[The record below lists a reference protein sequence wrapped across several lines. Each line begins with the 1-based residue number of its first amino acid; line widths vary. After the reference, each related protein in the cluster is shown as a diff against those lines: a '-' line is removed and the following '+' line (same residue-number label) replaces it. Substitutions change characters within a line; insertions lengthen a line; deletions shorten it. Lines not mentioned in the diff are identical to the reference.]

1 MVKCERMFWIKAT
14 LPIGDVYI
22 AQAGDKVCYIGFSSN
37 PTFIKQGT
45 RKDDD
50 LLLGRVRKELKEYC
64 EGTRIEFSFP
74 WILPV
79 ATSFQQS
86 VWNAISQVP
95 YGHTTSYTSL
105 AQTVG
110 KPKAHRAVG
119 TACGANQLAIVIPC
133 HRIMPLSGAL
143 GGYAGGIEVKQKLL
157 QIEQGYSVF

>member
-1 MVKCERMFWIKAT
+1 MMFWTKTT

-22 AQAGDKVCYIGFSSN
+22 AQANGKVCYIGFSSN
-37 PTFIKQGT
+37 STFIKQGT

-86 VWNAISQVP
+86 VWNAIYQVP
-95 YGHTTSYTSL
+95 YGHTTTYTDL
-105 AQTVG
+105 ARSVG
-110 KPKAHRAVG
+110 KPKAVRAVG

-133 HRIMPLSGAL
+133 HRITPISGAL
-143 GGYAGGIEVKQKLL
+143 GRYTGGVKVKQKLL
-157 QIEQGYSVF
+157 QIEQNNGTS